1 MTQSQDE
8 RWPQGPP
15 RAYGIQPRQYSKD
28 PSDPAMYLGMILE
41 HGDRKRINNFT
52 ELYIKDGIRRFQ
64 KFDHPDA
71 RDMVKALQQMPA
83 QVMSGLGPN
92 GMIAEEKRIREETK
106 QQKVASIISEM
117 KGKPENEIYH
127 ALLPYMGTDDAAKA
141 ADDISK
147 SRVPETY
154 PTFRDVQDMARRTP
168 LMKDVEPGAR
178 LSPGVLRIKQITDV
192 VEKVEKT
199 ERTSRIGNVLHGMYE
214 IPHGAVGWRG
224 TAARWLGSAI
234 GPMHEG
240 FAQRVHDFAQGGE
253 YDRKKIAALDTDLH
267 KYGIS
272 LIEYLTGE
280 GGARVSEP
288 EKQMALEK
296 AGQLSGGGD
305 WIDQVGRIESLS
317 RTLIAI
323 DEQIRAE
330 RGEDLEFPVAT
341 KKEYDASFQKLIRLR
356 YPPEVADSILER
368 LKFGYGG

>member
-1 MTQSQDE
+1 
-8 RWPQGPP
+8 
-15 RAYGIQPRQYSKD
+15 
-28 PSDPAMYLGMILE
+28 MYLGMFLE
-41 HGDRKRINNFT
+41 HGDRKRFNEQAARYSHVGEMMLRQYDDDPEAQDLANAWAAAPGATFR
-52 ELYIKDGIRRFQ
+52 LLGGARGMAARQ
-64 KFDHPDA
+64 KIF
-71 RDMVKALQQMPA
+71 RDRA
-83 QVMSGLGPN
+83 
-92 GMIAEEKRIREETK
+92 K
-106 QQKVASIISEM
+106 QKQVASIISEM
-117 KGKPENEIYH
+117 KGKSENEIYH
-127 ALLPYMGTDDAAKA
+127 ALLPLMGSDDAAKTA
-141 ADDISK
+141 KDIDE
-147 SRVPETY
+147 SRVPAAY
-154 PTFRDVQDMARRTP
+154 PVHYNVRGELERDP
-168 LMKDVEPGAR
+168 LIGDVAPGAR
-178 LSPGVLRIKQITDV
+178 LHPDVERIAQTTDV
-192 VEKVEKT
+192 IDKVEKI
-199 ERTSRIGNVLHGMYE
+199 ERTSRIGNVLHGMYD

-240 FAQRVHDFAQGGE
+240 FAQRVHDFAQGGA

-305 WIDQVGRIESLS
+305 WTDQVGRIESLS

-341 KKEYDASFQKLIRLR
+341 KKEYDASYQKLLRLR